1 MRTWGEGVKKPENFA
16 DVIYGRPLMCLRAE
30 ANAVFN
36 AFNAVTETYPGPERR
51 LKPIGIGSC
60 DMPEAAD
67 RDGV

>member
-36 AFNAVTETYPGPERR
+36 AFNAVTETPVRR
-51 LKPIGIGSC
+51 DDANNLL
-60 DMPEAAD
+60 A
-67 RDGV
+67 